1 MSDLNQLLDT
11 DPIVA
16 TAGTD
21 MLADSIEQ
29 QGSTVSR
36 ADWRP
41 PHAGTEEALARLAT
55 DGRMAEAN
63 NTAVKKLLGMD
74 TTEDEKQLATQVEI
88 QNELKN
94 IIDSADPNTLQQLKE
109 LLSKKSDS

>member
-1 MSDLNQLLDT
+1 MSDLNQLLDN

-29 QGSTVSR
+29 QGSAVVR

-41 PHAGTEEALARLAT
+41 PASGTEVALAALAT
-55 DGRMAEAN
+55 DGRM
-63 NTAVKKLLGMD
+63 
-74 TTEDEKQLATQVEI
+74 
-88 QNELKN
+88 
-94 IIDSADPNTLQQLKE
+94 
-109 LLSKKSDS
+109 